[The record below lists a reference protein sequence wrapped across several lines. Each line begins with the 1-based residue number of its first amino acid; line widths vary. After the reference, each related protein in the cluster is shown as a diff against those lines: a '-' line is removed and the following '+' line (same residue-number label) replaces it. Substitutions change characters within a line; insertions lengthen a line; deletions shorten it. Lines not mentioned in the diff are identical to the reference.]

1 MPDDGDDK
9 VQDGIEHLQAA
20 AREVIKA
27 TRSLLDAAEDL
38 VEDPKS
44 VQDIVATV
52 TAVAQAAAARFR
64 TPGGTPDGD
73 DGDDGPV
80 QRIQVS

>member
-1 MPDDGDDK
+1 MPEDGDDK
-9 VQDGIEHLQAA
+9 VQEGVEHLQAA
-20 AREVIKA
+20 AREVIRA
-27 TRSLLDAAEDL
+27 TRSLLDAAEEL
-38 VEDPKS
+38 VEDPRS

-64 TPGGTPDGD
+64 MPGAASDGGD
-73 DGDDGPV
+73 DDDGSV